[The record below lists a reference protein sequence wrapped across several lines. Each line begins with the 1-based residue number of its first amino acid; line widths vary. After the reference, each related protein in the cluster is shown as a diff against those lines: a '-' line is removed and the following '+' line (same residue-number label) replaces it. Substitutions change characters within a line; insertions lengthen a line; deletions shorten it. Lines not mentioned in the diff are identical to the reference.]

1 MAVFMT
7 YNFLSVSLT
16 YYSCSCSNQYR
27 LIHVLC
33 VEERGEE
40 RVERGE
46 RGVEVPVLAWYFGNT
61 CIYMYIWNYSAII
74 SVIMFQP
81 PRTRSNHTPPSQ
93 VRDSSVT
100 MTVSF
105 SPTLEELKTSGNRK
119 LSSAQSS

>member
-33 VEERGEE
+33 VEERGGGEG
-40 RVERGE
+40 RKRGE
-46 RGVEVPVLAWYFGNT
+46 GSGGTCLVLWQHMH
-61 CIYMYIWNYSAII
+61 IYVHLELQCNHFN
-74 SVIMFQP
+74 MFQLP
-81 PRTRSNHTPPSQ
+81 HTRSNQTPPSQ